1 MIPWFCIRDLSIFQL
16 TKRYEN
22 GYYCTDMLDQ
32 LPELIDPVVF
42 AERTSHLVGIVKF
55 QRMNR
60 LSEFLFD
67 KEGDMKVDLHFFK
80 EGKVPT
86 IEGHIEGHLNLIC
99 QTCLQS
105 LPWDVSKD
113 VKIGMVQTME
123 QADRLE
129 KGLEPLIITEGK
141 VSFPSIVE
149 DEVIIALPD
158 YPRHAE
164 PCMQYT
170 NVAFVEPDVDE
181 TKPDNP
187 FSVLAKLKNTGA
199 Q

>member
-1 MIPWFCIRDLSIFQL
+1 
-16 TKRYEN
+16 
-22 GYYCTDMLDQ
+22 MLDQ

-42 AERTSHLVGIVKF
+42 AERTSHLVGAVKLH
-55 QRMNR
+55 RMSR
-60 LSEFLFD
+60 LSDFLFE
-67 KEGDMKVDLHFFK
+67 KEGDLKVDLHFYK

-99 QTCLQS
+99 QSCLKS
-105 LPWDVSKD
+105 LPWEVHKQ
-113 VKIGMVQTME
+113 VKIGMVQTIE

-129 KGLEPLIITEGK
+129 AGLEPLVITEERM
-141 VSFPSIVE
+141 SFPSMVE
-149 DEVIIALPD
+149 DEVIISLPD

-164 PCMQYT
+164 PCMEYT
-170 NVAFVEPDVDE
+170 NVKFVEPEEIEE
-181 TKPDNP
+181 TSDNP